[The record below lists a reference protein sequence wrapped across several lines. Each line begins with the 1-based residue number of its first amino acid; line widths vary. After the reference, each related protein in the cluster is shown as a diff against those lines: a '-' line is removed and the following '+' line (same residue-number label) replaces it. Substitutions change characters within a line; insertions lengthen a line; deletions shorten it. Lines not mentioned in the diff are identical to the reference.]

1 MKADNTIV
9 EFMIRMLELV
19 PYQLLKKFSLCDIIY
34 VIVYEVFTEG
44 LNKGN
49 NNLIKG
55 AKIRYE

>member
-1 MKADNTIV
+1 
-9 EFMIRMLELV
+9 MLELV
-19 PYQLLKKFSLCDIIY
+19 LYQLLKKFTLCDMIY

-44 LNKGN
+44 PIIGN